1 MIHKIIFRTDHK
13 CTLLFPIRNTIYSGI
28 KFFSSTSPYP
38 HPTNGPLVSSLWLKS
53 NLLKVKVLD
62 CTWFMPGTQNGEKEY
77 LTEHIPTAIYF
88 NIDEIADKSTD
99 LPHMLPSADFFGKA
113 VGKMGISN
121 KDQIIVYDRNMG
133 LASARAWW
141 TFRIFGHNKVFVL
154 DGGLKSWKSDNF
166 VLEKG
171 NTLLTGQQF
180 IAKFNPRLVRTQKQ
194 ILENIATKKEQVVDA
209 RSEDRFKAKVPEPRP
224 NTVGGHIPGSL
235 NLPFGKLLTSDH
247 KFHNPE
253 YLLESF
259 KNANVD
265 LAKPVVT
272 SCGSG
277 VTAAIVSLAAYII
290 SEKEPVVYDGSW
302 AEWGKKELK
311 LPIEK

>member
-1 MIHKIIFRTDHK
+1 MIHKIIFRIAYK
-13 CTLLFPIRNTIYSGI
+13 CTLLFPIRNTIHSGI
-28 KFFSSTSPYP
+28 KFISYASPYP
-38 HPTNGPLVSSLWLKS
+38 HPTNGPLVSSSWLKS

-62 CTWFMPGTQNGEKEY
+62 CTWFMPGTQNSEKEY

-99 LPHMLPSADFFGKA
+99 LPHMLPSADFFGKTI
-113 VGKMGISN
+113 GKMGISN

-133 LASARAWW
+133 LASARVWW

-166 VLEKG
+166 ALEKR
-171 NTLLTGQQF
+171 NTLLTEQQF
-180 IAKFNPRLVRTQKQ
+180 IAKFNPQLVRTQKQ
-194 ILENIATKKEQVVDA
+194 ILENISTKKEQVVDA

-235 NLPFGKLLTSDH
+235 NVPFGKLFTSDH
-247 KFHNPE
+247 KFHNRD
-253 YLLESF
+253 YLLASF

-265 LAKPVVT
+265 FAKPIVT

-277 VTAAIVSLAAYII
+277 VSAAIVSLAAFII
-290 SEKEPVVYDGSW
+290 SEKEPIVYDGSW
-302 AEWGKKELK
+302 AEWGKKEQK